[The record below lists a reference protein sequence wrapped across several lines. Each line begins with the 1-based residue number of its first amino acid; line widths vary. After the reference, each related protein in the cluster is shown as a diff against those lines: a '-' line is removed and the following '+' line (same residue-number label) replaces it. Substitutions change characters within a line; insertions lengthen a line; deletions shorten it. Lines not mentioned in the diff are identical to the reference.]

1 MTHLPEKG
9 AGMPQCPL
17 LRRSCHTVGVVGEQN
32 TPCDVRMQRFEGEFD
47 HWHRV
52 GCVGM
57 CCNPFAMVASEIRTA
72 CWFMTIH
79 CTVTGTCKRQ
89 GVVTGSVEPWFGL
102 VWFGLVWFVQL
113 RLPTFMK
120 ATPTLQAL
128 L

>member
-1 MTHLPEKG
+1 
-9 AGMPQCPL
+9 MPF

-102 VWFGLVWFVQL
+102 VCSVEAANIHEGNAY
-113 RLPTFMK
+113 
-120 ATPTLQAL
+120 ATSPSPFSPGRSS
-128 L
+128 